1 MPFADYTELQAA
13 VTGWLQRK
21 DLATQVP
28 DFIALAETSINRIVH
43 VSAMENEV
51 ALTLPAGERTVPL
64 PAGYS
69 TPLAVWLAA
78 PQPREELTAMV
89 AEALPVTDSPGCP
102 RFWAIDGLSLAFEC
116 PADVARPV
124 TLRYRG
130 GFRLT
135 DDVPTNALLTKYPD
149 VYLYGALLQSAPRIR
164 DNDSMMIWQAMY
176 RQAVKEINATESRA
190 RAAAPLRTE
199 LAGLLGRGVRNFMN
213 G

>member
-13 VTGWLQRK
+13 VTGWLHRK
-21 DLATQVP
+21 DLGERVP

-43 VSAMENEV
+43 VNAMENEV
-51 ALTLPAGERTVPL
+51 ALTLPVGERSIPL
-64 PAGYS
+64 PIGYS

-78 PQPREELTAMV
+78 PQPREELSAMV
-89 AEALPVTDSPGCP
+89 AEALPVTNSPGRP
-102 RFWAIDGLSLAFEC
+102 RFWAIDGQSLAFEC
-116 PADVARPV
+116 PADVATPV

-130 GFRLT
+130 GFRLS

-149 VYLYGALLQSAPRIR
+149 IYLYGTLLQAAPYIR
-164 DNDSMMIWQAMY
+164 DNDSIGLWQAMY
-176 RQAVKEINATESRA
+176 RQAVKEINSTESRA

-199 LAGLLGRGVRNFMN
+199 LAGLLGRCSDHFMN